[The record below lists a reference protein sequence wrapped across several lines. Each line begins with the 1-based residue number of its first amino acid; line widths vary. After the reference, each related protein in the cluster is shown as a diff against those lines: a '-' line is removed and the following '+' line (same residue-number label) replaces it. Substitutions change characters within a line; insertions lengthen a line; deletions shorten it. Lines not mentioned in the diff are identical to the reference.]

1 METEDQ
7 LDLPFNKPMDLEMP
21 GGRSSEEMETGC
33 STLEERLST
42 PQEVIEKTLQFIC
55 GLNITVPIKNGESN
69 IFHQEDKLKSLEEEL
84 EEVREVDSGWVDHS
98 RS

>member
-7 LDLPFNKPMDLEMP
+7 LVLLFKEATLRVGGNNSEFQEP
-21 GGRSSEEMETGC
+21 GSSM
-33 STLEERLST
+33 LEERLST
-42 PQEVIEKTLQFIC
+42 PLEVIEKTLLFIC